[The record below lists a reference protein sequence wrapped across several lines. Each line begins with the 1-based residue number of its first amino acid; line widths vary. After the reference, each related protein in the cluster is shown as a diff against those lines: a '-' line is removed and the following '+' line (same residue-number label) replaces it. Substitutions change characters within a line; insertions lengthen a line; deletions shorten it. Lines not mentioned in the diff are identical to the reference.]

1 MLRRTLLQC
10 AALGTAAT
18 VFGAHAAARKTLLVY
33 TAVEPEWLAVYRD
46 AFALVR
52 PDIDIT
58 YVRAS
63 AGPISARLLA
73 EKDHPR
79 ADVVFGLSAIA
90 MENLRVKGLLTP
102 YAPQG
107 IDKLNSKMVERGLHW
122 FGMNAWGGSL
132 CVNTDLLKRK
142 GLAVPKSWHD
152 LLSDCYKGQIVMPS
166 PKASSTG
173 YMFFLGWLQ
182 GFGSDKGWDY
192 IEKLH
197 RNMLFYTSSGFRP
210 AAMAAQGEIPI
221 GLSADAFVKP
231 FLRFDIPVESIEPLE
246 GIAWDAEASALPAG
260 CPNPQEAKAFLDFC
274 AGPQVAEIAARF
286 SGIAAREGF
295 STPKGRAIADRFL
308 PLDFGLAAAEKAD
321 IINRWQALVSR

>member
-1 MLRRTLLQC
+1 M
-10 AALGTAAT
+10 
-18 VFGAHAAARKTLLVY
+18 FGAHAAARKTLLVY

-197 RNMLFYTSSGFRP
+197 RNMLFYTSSGVRP

-295 STPKGRAIADRFL
+295 STPKGRAIAERFL

>member
-1 MLRRTLLQC
+1 MQRRTLLRC
-10 AALGTAAT
+10 AASGAAAAMLGAR
-18 VFGAHAAARKTLLVY
+18 AAARKTLLVY
-33 TAVEPEWLAVYRD
+33 TAVEPEWLSVYRE
-46 AFALVR
+46 AFGRVH

-73 EKDHPR
+73 EKDHPQ

-90 MENLRVKGLLTP
+90 MENLRGKGLLTP
-102 YAPQG
+102 YRPQG
-107 IDKLNSKMVERGLHW
+107 IEKLNPKMVERDGHW

-132 CVNTDLLKRK
+132 CVNTDLMLRK

-152 LLSDCYKGQIVMPS
+152 LLSDCYRGQIVMPS

-182 GFGSDKGWDY
+182 GFGLNKGWQY

-197 RNMLFYTSSGFRP
+197 RNMLFYTSSGARP

-231 FLRFDIPVESIEPLE
+231 FMRFDIPVESVEPIE
-246 GIAWDAEASALPAG
+246 GIAWDVEASGLPAG
-260 CPNPQEAKAFLDFC
+260 CPHSQEAKAFLDFC

-295 STPKGRAIADRFL
+295 STPKGRAIAERFL
-308 PLDFGLAAAEKAD
+308 PLDFGRAASEKAD
-321 IINRWQALVSR
+321 IIKRWQTIVSH